1 MIPRKKILFL
11 IESLSGGGA
20 EKILTTILNN
30 INTNKFD
37 VTLCCIVNT
46 GQFVNDIPNN
56 VAYQYIIP
64 NPKETNSLWSKL
76 KYTLKYKLVYSWL
89 PLNWVYKLW
98 VPKGNDIEI
107 AFVEGFSTK
116 LLSKSSSKSKKIA
129 WLHTDFGYNHW
140 TPIVFKNNRQEEVT
154 YSKFNNVVCVSH
166 VVKDSLLKI
175 YPSLNNVIVKYNPI
189 NDILIRDMSTI
200 SSGIECR
207 NVESLKLI
215 SVGRLAPQKGYDR
228 LLPIIKRLY
237 DNGHNISLTILGEG
251 SERNKLEEYIAKNNL
266 ENIVS
271 LPGFTPNPYSIIKEH
286 DLFVCSSRAEGYST
300 AVTEALILG
309 LPVITTDCSG
319 MRELLG
325 ENNEYGVVVQN
336 DEESLY
342 NGIKKFLENK
352 SYLEFYT
359 TKAIER
365 GKIYSLTSL
374 MNEIEDIL

>member
-1 MIPRKKILFL
+1 MTPRKKILFL

-30 INTNKFD
+30 ININKFD

-46 GQFVNDIPNN
+46 GQFLNDIPNN

-251 SERNKLEEYIAKNNL
+251 SEGNKLEEYIAKNNL

-359 TKAIER
+359 TKAIDR
-365 GKIYSLTSL
+365 GKKFSLTSL

>member
-46 GQFVNDIPNN
+46 GQFLNDIPNN

-200 SSGIECR
+200 SSGFKCR
-207 NVESLKLI
+207 NVESFKFV
-215 SVGRLAPQKGYDR
+215 SVGRLTPQKGYDR

-266 ENIVS
+266 GNIVS
-271 LPGFTPNPYSIIKEH
+271 LSGFTPNPYSIIKEH

-365 GKIYSLTSL
+365 GKKFSLTSL

>member
-1 MIPRKKILFL
+1 MTPRKKILFL

-20 EKILTTILNN
+20 EKILTIILNN

-46 GQFVNDIPNN
+46 GQFLNDIPNN

-175 YPSLNNVIVKYNPI
+175 YPTLNNVIVKYNPI

-251 SERNKLEEYIAKNNL
+251 SEGNKLEEYIAKNNL

-365 GKIYSLTSL
+365 GKKFSLTSL

>member
-1 MIPRKKILFL
+1 MTHRKKILFL

-46 GQFVNDIPNN
+46 GQFLNDIPNN

-175 YPSLNNVIVKYNPI
+175 YPTLNNVIVKYNPI

-215 SVGRLAPQKGYDR
+215 SVGRLTPQKGYDR

-352 SYLEFYT
+352 SYIEFYT

-365 GKIYSLTSL
+365 GKKFSLTSL

>member
-1 MIPRKKILFL
+1 MTHRKKILFL

-46 GQFVNDIPNN
+46 GQFLNDIPNN

-76 KYTLKYKLVYSWL
+76 KYKLKYKLVYSWL

-116 LLSKSSSKSKKIA
+116 LLSKSSSESKKIA

-140 TPIVFKNNRQEEVT
+140 TPIVFKNNRQEET
-154 YSKFNNVVCVSH
+154 AYSKFDNVVCVSN

-189 NDILIRDMSTI
+189 NDIQICDMSTI

>member
-1 MIPRKKILFL
+1 MTHRKKILFL

-20 EKILTTILNN
+20 EKILTIIINN

-46 GQFVNDIPNN
+46 GQFLNDIPNN

-116 LLSKSSSKSKKIA
+116 LLSKSSSKLKKIA

-140 TPIVFKNNRQEEVT
+140 TPIVFKNNRQEETT
-154 YSKFNNVVCVSH
+154 YSKFNNIVCVSN

-189 NDILIRDMSTI
+189 NDILIRDMSAI
-200 SSGIECR
+200 SSGIKCR

-271 LPGFTPNPYSIIKEH
+271 LPGFTPNPYSIIKGH

-365 GKIYSLTSL
+365 GKKFSLTSL

>member
-1 MIPRKKILFL
+1 MTHRKKILFL

-20 EKILTTILNN
+20 EKILTIIINN

-46 GQFVNDIPNN
+46 GQFLNDIPNN

-116 LLSKSSSKSKKIA
+116 LLSKSSSKLKKIA

-140 TPIVFKNNRQEEVT
+140 TPIVFKNNRQEETT
-154 YSKFNNVVCVSH
+154 YSKFNNIVCVSN

-189 NDILIRDMSTI
+189 NDILIRDMSAI
-200 SSGIECR
+200 SSGIKCR

-271 LPGFTPNPYSIIKEH
+271 LPGFTPNPYSIIKGH

-352 SYLEFYT
+352 SYLEFFT

-365 GKIYSLTSL
+365 GKKFSLTSL

>member
-1 MIPRKKILFL
+1 MTPRKKILFL

-20 EKILTTILNN
+20 EKILTIILNN

-46 GQFVNDIPNN
+46 GQFLNDIPNN

-189 NDILIRDMSTI
+189 NDILIRNMSTI

-271 LPGFTPNPYSIIKEH
+271 IPGFMPNPYSIIKEH

-325 ENNEYGVVVQN
+325 ENNEYGVIVQN

-365 GKIYSLTSL
+365 GKKFSLTSL

>member
-37 VTLCCIVNT
+37 VTLCCVVNT
-46 GQFVNDIPNN
+46 GQFLKDIPNN
-56 VAYQYIIP
+56 IAYQYIIP
-64 NPKETNSLWSKL
+64 NPNDTQSIWSKL
-76 KYTLKYKLVYSWL
+76 KYALKYKLVYFWL
-89 PLNWVYKLW
+89 PLNWVYRLW

-116 LLSKSSSKSKKIA
+116 LLSHSSSIAKKIA
-129 WLHTDFGYNHW
+129 WLHIDFAYNHW
-140 TPIVFKNNRQEEVT
+140 TSIVFKDKKQEEAA
-154 YSKFNNVVCVSH
+154 YSKFNNIICVSN
-166 VVKDSLLKI
+166 VVRDSLLKI
-175 YPSLNNVIVKYNPI
+175 YPMLNNVIVKYNPI
-189 NDILIRDMSTI
+189 NDIQIRNLSNLR
-200 SSGIECR
+200 SNLECGKE
-207 NVESLKLI
+207 NMLKI
-215 SVGRLAPQKGYDR
+215 VSVGRLAPQKGYDR

-251 SERNKLEEYIAKNNL
+251 SEREKLEEYIIKNNL
-266 ENIVS
+266 GNVVH
-271 LPGFTPNPYSIIKEH
+271 LPGFAPNPYSIIKDH

-319 MRELLG
+319 MKELLG

-365 GKIYSLTSL
+365 GKKFSLTSL

>member
-1 MIPRKKILFL
+1 MTPRKKILFL

-30 INTNKFD
+30 ININKFD

-46 GQFVNDIPNN
+46 GQFLNDIPNN

-89 PLNWVYKLW
+89 PLNWVYRLW
-98 VPKGNDIEI
+98 LPKGNDIEI
-107 AFVEGFSTK
+107 AFVEGFSAK
-116 LLSKSSSKSKKIA
+116 LLSQSCSRAKKIA
-129 WLHTDFGYNHW
+129 WLHTDFAYNHW
-140 TPIVFKNNRQEEVT
+140 TSIVFKDKKQEESS
-154 YSKFNNVVCVSH
+154 YSKFDNIVCVSN
-166 VVKDSLLKI
+166 VVKDSLLNI

-189 NDILIRDMSTI
+189 NDTQIRNLSNLR
-200 SSGIECR
+200 SNLECGKE
-207 NVESLKLI
+207 NMLKI
-215 SVGRLAPQKGYDR
+215 VSVGRLAPQKGYDR
-228 LLPIIKRLY
+228 LLPIIKRLN
-237 DNGHNISLTILGEG
+237 DSGHNISLTILGEG
-251 SERNKLEEYIAKNNL
+251 SEREKLEEYITKNNL
-266 ENIVS
+266 ENIVH
-271 LPGFTPNPYSIIKEH
+271 LPGFAPNPYSIIKEH

-300 AVTEALILG
+300 AVSEALILG

-319 MRELLG
+319 MKELLG

-336 DEESLY
+336 DEESIY

-359 TKAIER
+359 KKATER
-365 GKIYSLTSL
+365 GKDFSLTSL
-374 MNEIEDIL
+374 MNEIEVIL

>member
-46 GQFVNDIPNN
+46 GQFLNDIPNN

-175 YPSLNNVIVKYNPI
+175 YPILNNVIVKYNPI

-215 SVGRLAPQKGYDR
+215 SVGRLTPQKGYDR

-237 DNGHNISLTILGEG
+237 DNGHNMSLTILGEG

-325 ENNEYGVVVQN
+325 ENNEYGVIVQN

-359 TKAIER
+359 TKAIDR
-365 GKIYSLTSL
+365 GKKFSLTSL

>member
-37 VTLCCIVNT
+37 VTLCCVVNT
-46 GQFVNDIPNN
+46 GQFLKDIPNN
-56 VAYQYIIP
+56 IAYQYIIP
-64 NPKETNSLWSKL
+64 NHSDTSIWSKL
-76 KYTLKYKLVYSWL
+76 KYALKYKLVYSWL

-175 YPSLNNVIVKYNPI
+175 YPTLNNVIVKYNPI

-215 SVGRLAPQKGYDR
+215 SVGRLTPQKGYDR

-365 GKIYSLTSL
+365 GKKFSLTSL

>member
-20 EKILTTILNN
+20 EKILTIILNN

-37 VTLCCIVNT
+37 VTLCCIVNI
-46 GQFVNDIPNN
+46 GQFLNDIPSN

-129 WLHTDFGYNHW
+129 WLHIDFGDNHW
-140 TPIVFKNNRQEEVT
+140 TSIIFKNKRQEET
-154 YSKFNNVVCVSH
+154 AYSKFDNVVCVSN
-166 VVKDSLLKI
+166 VVKNSLLKI

-189 NDILIRDMSTI
+189 NDIQIRDMSTI
-200 SSGIECR
+200 SSGFECR

-215 SVGRLAPQKGYDR
+215 SVGRLTPQKGYDR

-271 LPGFTPNPYSIIKEH
+271 LPGFMPNPYSIIKEH

-365 GKIYSLTSL
+365 GKKFSLTSL

>member
-1 MIPRKKILFL
+1 MTPRKKILFL

-30 INTNKFD
+30 ININKFD

-46 GQFVNDIPNN
+46 GQFLNDIPSN

-200 SSGIECR
+200 SSGIKCI

-271 LPGFTPNPYSIIKEH
+271 LPGFTANPYSIIKEH

-365 GKIYSLTSL
+365 GKKFSLTSL

>member
-46 GQFVNDIPNN
+46 GQFLNDIPNN

-207 NVESLKLI
+207 NVEFLKLI

-271 LPGFTPNPYSIIKEH
+271 LPGFTANPYSIIKEH

-352 SYLEFYT
+352 SHLKFYT

-365 GKIYSLTSL
+365 GKKFSLTSL

>member
-46 GQFVNDIPNN
+46 GQFLNDIPNN

-76 KYTLKYKLVYSWL
+76 RYTLKYKLVYSWL

-129 WLHTDFGYNHW
+129 WLHIDFGDNHW
-140 TPIVFKNNRQEEVT
+140 TSIIFKNKRQEET
-154 YSKFNNVVCVSH
+154 AYSKFDNVVCVSN

-189 NDILIRDMSTI
+189 NDIQIRDMSTI
-200 SSGIECR
+200 SSGFECR
-207 NVESLKLI
+207 NAESLKLI

-271 LPGFTPNPYSIIKEH
+271 LPGFMPNPYSIIKEH

-336 DEESLY
+336 NEESLY

-365 GKIYSLTSL
+365 GKIFSLTSL

>member
-1 MIPRKKILFL
+1 MTPRKKILFL

-46 GQFVNDIPNN
+46 GQFLNDIPNN

-189 NDILIRDMSTI
+189 NDILIRNMSTI

-271 LPGFTPNPYSIIKEH
+271 IPGFMPNPYSIIKEH

-325 ENNEYGVVVQN
+325 ENNEYGVIVQN

-359 TKAIER
+359 TKAIDR
-365 GKIYSLTSL
+365 GKKFSLTSL

>member
-1 MIPRKKILFL
+1 MTPRKKILFL

-30 INTNKFD
+30 ININKFD

-46 GQFVNDIPNN
+46 GQFLNDIPND

-89 PLNWVYKLW
+89 PLNWVFKLW

-200 SSGIECR
+200 SSGIKCR

-365 GKIYSLTSL
+365 GKKFSLTSL

>member
-1 MIPRKKILFL
+1 MTHRKKILFL

-20 EKILTTILNN
+20 EKILTIILNN

-46 GQFVNDIPNN
+46 GQFLNDIPNN
-56 VAYQYIIP
+56 VTYQYIIP

-166 VVKDSLLKI
+166 VVKDNLLKI

-365 GKIYSLTSL
+365 GKKFSLTSL